1 MKPALR
7 LFPAV
12 AGAAAAL
19 LLIKLMSSFGEPSP
33 LGQQLVASFFAVR
46 DSRVLI
52 DPEVTGS
59 TPAPKPEAKK
69 DDKADPKAVDA
80 KSADPKSADPKS
92 KDPKAADPKAADPKA
107 ADPKASPPTGLSN
120 AAAPISPAERA
131 LLERLGQ
138 RREQL
143 DERQRELET
152 RENLLKAA
160 DRKLESRINELK
172 DLEGKPGGSAGGPE
186 AAAEQ
191 QQAQGLKNLVTM
203 YETMKPKEAAR
214 VFDKLELSVLVPV
227 VNAMNPRKMAEI
239 LAAMSPEAASK
250 LTVELATKGHR
261 QQAQAQRPAGLP
273 AGELL
278 AIEPRRP

>member
-1 MKPALR
+1 MKPSLR

-19 LLIKLMSSFGEPSP
+19 LLLKLISGFGEPSP
-33 LGQQLVASFFAVR
+33 LGQQLAASFFSLR

-52 DPEVTGS
+52 DPDVTGS
-59 TPAPKPEAKK
+59 TPEPKKDEAKKDEAKK
-69 DDKADPKAVDA
+69 DDK
-80 KSADPKSADPKS
+80 
-92 KDPKAADPKAADPKA
+92 KDPKAPDA
-107 ADPKASPPTGLSN
+107 KASPPGLPE
-120 AAAPISPAERA
+120 AMPPAPISPAERA

-172 DLEGKPGGSAGGPE
+172 DLEGKPGGSAGGAE
-186 AAAEQ
+186 AGAEQ

-214 VFDKLELSVLVPV
+214 VFDKLELAVLVPV
-227 VNAMNPRKMAEI
+227 VTAMNPRKMAEI

-250 LTVELATKGHR
+250 LTVELATKGQR
-261 QQAQAQRPAGLP
+261 QQAQGPRPAGLP

-278 AIEPRRP
+278 AIEPKRP

>member
-1 MKPALR
+1 MKLSLR
-7 LFPAV
+7 LLPAV

-19 LLIKLMSSFGEPSP
+19 LLLKLVSGFGEPSP
-33 LGQQLVASFFAVR
+33 LGQLSAANFFSVR

-52 DPEVTGS
+52 DPDVTGS
-59 TPAPKPEAKK
+59 TPEPKKDEAKKDEAKK
-69 DDKADPKAVDA
+69 DDK
-80 KSADPKSADPKS
+80 
-92 KDPKAADPKAADPKA
+92 KDPKAANAKAAPPA
-107 ADPKASPPTGLSN
+107 ALPEAKS
-120 AAAPISPAERA
+120 AAPVSPAERA

-172 DLEGKPGGSAGGPE
+172 DLEGKPGGSAGGAE
-186 AAAEQ
+186 ATAEQ

-227 VNAMNPRKMAEI
+227 VNAMNPRKMAEV

-250 LTVELATKGHR
+250 LTVELATKGQR
-261 QQAQAQRPAGLP
+261 QQAQAPRPAGLP

-278 AIEPRRP
+278 AIEPKRP

>member
-1 MKPALR
+1 MNPSLR
-7 LFPAV
+7 LLPVV

-19 LLIKLMSSFGEPSP
+19 LLIKLIEGLDRPSR
-33 LGQQLVASFFAVR
+33 LGNQSVATYFSVR
-46 DSRVLI
+46 GNTPPF

-59 TPAPKPEAKK
+59 TPAPKPEEKKDAKK
-69 DDKADPKAVDA
+69 DEK
-80 KSADPKSADPKS
+80 
-92 KDPKAADPKAADPKA
+92 
-107 ADPKASPPTGLSN
+107 PPPAGQPVIEGAT
-120 AAAPISPAERA
+120 PVSPAERA

-160 DRKLESRINELK
+160 DRKLETRINELK
-172 DLEGKPGGSAGGPE
+172 ELEGKPGNSPGGGE

-191 QQAQGLKNLVTM
+191 QQAQGLKNVVTM

-214 VFDKLELSVLVPV
+214 VFDKLELAVLVPV

-250 LTVELATKGHR
+250 LTVELATRGQR
-261 QQAQAQRPAGLP
+261 QQAQAPRTVGLP
-273 AGELL
+273 AGELP
-278 AIEPRRP
+278 AIEPKRP

>member
-1 MKPALR
+1 MKLSLR
-7 LFPAV
+7 LLPAV

-19 LLIKLMSSFGEPSP
+19 LLLKLVSGYGERSL
-33 LGQQLVASFFAVR
+33 LGQQSAANFFSVR

-52 DPEVTGS
+52 DPAVTGS
-59 TPAPKPEAKK
+59 TPEPKKDEAKK
-69 DDKADPKAVDA
+69 DDKDKKDD
-80 KSADPKSADPKS
+80 K
-92 KDPKAADPKAADPKA
+92 KDPKAADAKAA
-107 ADPKASPPTGLSN
+107 PPAGLPEARST
-120 AAAPISPAERA
+120 APVSPAERA

-172 DLEGKPGGSAGGPE
+172 DLEGKPGGSAGGVE
-186 AAAEQ
+186 ATAEQ

-227 VNAMNPRKMAEI
+227 VNAMNPRKMAEV

-250 LTVELATKGHR
+250 LTVELATKGQR
-261 QQAQAQRPAGLP
+261 QQAQAPRPAGLP

>member
-1 MKPALR
+1 MKLSLR
-7 LFPAV
+7 LLPAV

-19 LLIKLMSSFGEPSP
+19 LLLKLVSGYGERSL
-33 LGQQLVASFFAVR
+33 LGQQSAANFFSVR

-52 DPEVTGS
+52 DPVVTGS
-59 TPAPKPEAKK
+59 TPEPKKDEPKK
-69 DDKADPKAVDA
+69 DDK
-80 KSADPKSADPKS
+80 
-92 KDPKAADPKAADPKA
+92 KDPKAADAKAA
-107 ADPKASPPTGLSN
+107 PPAGLPEARS
-120 AAAPISPAERA
+120 AAPVSPAERA

-172 DLEGKPGGSAGGPE
+172 DLEGKPGGSAGGVE
-186 AAAEQ
+186 ATAEQ

-227 VNAMNPRKMAEI
+227 VNAMNPRKMAEV

-250 LTVELATKGHR
+250 LTVELATKGQR
-261 QQAQAQRPAGLP
+261 QQAQAPRPAGLP

>member
-1 MKPALR
+1 MKLSLR
-7 LFPAV
+7 LLPAV

-19 LLIKLMSSFGEPSP
+19 LLLKLVSGFGEPSP
-33 LGQQLVASFFAVR
+33 LGQLSAANFFSVR
-46 DSRVLI
+46 DGRVLI
-52 DPEVTGS
+52 DPDVTGS
-59 TPAPKPEAKK
+59 TPEPKKDEAKKDEAKK
-69 DDKADPKAVDA
+69 DDK
-80 KSADPKSADPKS
+80 
-92 KDPKAADPKAADPKA
+92 KDPKAANAKAA
-107 ADPKASPPTGLSN
+107 PPAVLPEAKS
-120 AAAPISPAERA
+120 AAPVSPAERA

-172 DLEGKPGGSAGGPE
+172 DLEGKPGGSAGGAE
-186 AAAEQ
+186 ATAEQ

-227 VNAMNPRKMAEI
+227 VNAMNPRKMAEV

-250 LTVELATKGHR
+250 LTVELATKGQR
-261 QQAQAQRPAGLP
+261 QQAQAPRPAGLP

-278 AIEPRRP
+278 AIEPKRP

>member
-1 MKPALR
+1 MKFSLQ
-7 LFPAV
+7 LLPAV

-19 LLIKLMSSFGEPSP
+19 LLLKVANGYGERS
-33 LGQQLVASFFAVR
+33 LLSDHAAAVFASAKDVR
-46 DSRVLI
+46 QMI
-52 DPEVTGS
+52 DPDVTGS
-59 TPAPKPEAKK
+59 TPAPKPEDKK
-69 DDKADPKAVDA
+69 DEKKGDKAEPKKTGD
-80 KSADPKSADPKS
+80 
-92 KDPKAADPKAADPKA
+92 KAAPAPVV
-107 ADPKASPPTGLSN
+107 PPATP
-120 AAAPISPAERA
+120 PISPAERA

-160 DRKLESRINELK
+160 DRKLETRINELK
-172 DLEGKPGGSAGGPE
+172 ELESKPGGAASSPE

-214 VFDKLELSVLVPV
+214 VFDKLELAVLVPV

-250 LTVELATKGHR
+250 LTVELAMKGQR
-261 QQAQAQRPAGLP
+261 QQAQSARPAGLP
-273 AGELL
+273 AGELPS
-278 AIEPRRP
+278 IDPKRP

>member
-1 MKPALR
+1 MKRSLR

-19 LLIKLMSSFGEPSP
+19 LLIKLMAGFGEPNS
-33 LGQQLVASFFAVR
+33 LGQLLTAKIFSVR
-46 DSRVLI
+46 DGRVLI

-59 TPAPKPEAKK
+59 TPEAKK
-69 DDKADPKAVDA
+69 DDKADPKAADA
-80 KSADPKSADPKS
+80 KSADPKSVDPKS
-92 KDPKAADPKAADPKA
+92 KDPKAADPKSADPKA
-107 ADPKASPPTGLSN
+107 ADSKAAPPTGLPN

-250 LTVELATKGHR
+250 LTVELATKGQR

-273 AGELL
+273 AGELQ
-278 AIEPRRP
+278 AIEPKRP

>member
-1 MKPALR
+1 MKLSLR
-7 LFPAV
+7 LLPAV

-19 LLIKLMSSFGEPSP
+19 LLLKLVSGFGEPSP
-33 LGQQLVASFFAVR
+33 LGQLSAANFFSVR
-46 DSRVLI
+46 VSRVLI
-52 DPEVTGS
+52 DPDVTGS
-59 TPAPKPEAKK
+59 TPEPKKDEAKK
-69 DDKADPKAVDA
+69 DDK
-80 KSADPKSADPKS
+80 
-92 KDPKAADPKAADPKA
+92 KDPKAANAKAA
-107 ADPKASPPTGLSN
+107 PPAVLPEAKS
-120 AAAPISPAERA
+120 AAPVSPAERA

-172 DLEGKPGGSAGGPE
+172 DLEGKPGGSAGGAE
-186 AAAEQ
+186 ATAEQ

-227 VNAMNPRKMAEI
+227 VNAMNPRKMAEV

-250 LTVELATKGHR
+250 LTVELATKGQR
-261 QQAQAQRPAGLP
+261 QQAQAPRPAGLP
-273 AGELL
+273 ADELL
-278 AIEPRRP
+278 AIEPKRP

>member
-1 MKPALR
+1 MKRSLR

-19 LLIKLMSSFGEPSP
+19 LLIKLMAGFGEPNS
-33 LGQQLVASFFAVR
+33 LGQLLTAKIFSVR
-46 DSRVLI
+46 DGRVLI
-52 DPEVTGS
+52 DPDVTGS
-59 TPAPKPEAKK
+59 TPAAKPEAKK
-69 DDKADPKAVDA
+69 DDKADPKAADA

-92 KDPKAADPKAADPKA
+92 ADPKAADSKA
-107 ADPKASPPTGLSN
+107 APPTGLPN

-191 QQAQGLKNLVTM
+191 QQALGLKNLVTM

-250 LTVELATKGHR
+250 LTVELATKGQR

-273 AGELL
+273 AGELQ
-278 AIEPRRP
+278 AIEPKRP

>member
-1 MKPALR
+1 MKLSLR
-7 LFPAV
+7 LLPAV

-19 LLIKLMSSFGEPSP
+19 LLLKLVSGFGEPSP
-33 LGQQLVASFFAVR
+33 LGQLSAANFFSVR

-52 DPEVTGS
+52 DPDVTGS
-59 TPAPKPEAKK
+59 TPEPKKDEAKK
-69 DDKADPKAVDA
+69 DDK
-80 KSADPKSADPKS
+80 
-92 KDPKAADPKAADPKA
+92 KDPKAANAKAA
-107 ADPKASPPTGLSN
+107 PPAVLPEAKS
-120 AAAPISPAERA
+120 AAPVSPAERA

-172 DLEGKPGGSAGGPE
+172 DLEGKPGGSAGGAE
-186 AAAEQ
+186 ATAEQ

-227 VNAMNPRKMAEI
+227 VNAMNPRKMAEV

-250 LTVELATKGHR
+250 LTVELATKGQR
-261 QQAQAQRPAGLP
+261 QQAQAPRPAGLP

-278 AIEPRRP
+278 AIEPKRP

>member
-1 MKPALR
+1 
-7 LFPAV
+7 
-12 AGAAAAL
+12 
-19 LLIKLMSSFGEPSP
+19 EPKKDE
-33 LGQQLVASFFAVR
+33 AKK
-46 DSRVLI
+46 D
-52 DPEVTGS
+52 
-59 TPAPKPEAKK
+59 EAKK
-69 DDKADPKAVDA
+69 DDK
-80 KSADPKSADPKS
+80 
-92 KDPKAADPKAADPKA
+92 KDPKAANAKAAPPA
-107 ADPKASPPTGLSN
+107 ALPEAKS
-120 AAAPISPAERA
+120 AAPVSPAERA

-172 DLEGKPGGSAGGPE
+172 DLEGKPGGSAGGAE
-186 AAAEQ
+186 ATAEQ

-227 VNAMNPRKMAEI
+227 VNAMNPRKMAEV

-250 LTVELATKGHR
+250 LTVELATKGQR
-261 QQAQAQRPAGLP
+261 QQAQAPRPAGLP

-278 AIEPRRP
+278 AIEPKRP